1 MQSNPKN
8 AEAGR
13 RGEDVR
19 SDCWVR
25 LALTESG
32 GIELDLKSKV
42 ESMYGD
48 SIRALV
54 VDELAALGVGNA
66 KIEVEDA
73 GALPF
78 VLMARVECAVRRL
91 GVDVGDG
98 YVPDFAAGTEYGT
111 ERDRFRRSRLYLPGN
126 EPKFMLNAGLH
137 GPDAVILDLEDSVA
151 ASEKDAA
158 RFVVRNAL
166 RSVDFKGAERMV
178 RINQGEIGLED
189 LDSIVPH
196 NVHMVVIPKV
206 ESAEQ
211 VTQVDA
217 RIRDILAVQGYTQPV
232 FLMPI
237 VESALGVIRA
247 YEIATSSP
255 NICAL
260 TIGLEDYTADIG
272 TERTDS
278 GRESFWARSQV
289 VNAAR
294 AAGVQPIDSVFS
306 DVSDMGAL
314 RKSALEAKGLG
325 FDGKGCIHPRQIAVV
340 HEAFAP
346 TKTELEKARRIVAA
360 FEEAQKKGLAA
371 VSLGSKMIDPPV
383 VKRALRV
390 VRLAEAGTANGC

>member
-1 MQSNPKN
+1 MQPNLNN

-13 RGEDVR
+13 HGDDVR

-25 LALTESG
+25 ITPTQSG

-54 VDELAALGVGNA
+54 AEELAALGVGHA
-66 KIEVEDA
+66 KVEIEDY

-78 VLMARVECAVRRL
+78 VIMARVECAVRRC

-98 YVPDFAAGTEYGT
+98 FVQEFAAGTQYET
-111 ERDRFRRSRLYLPGN
+111 ERERFRRSRLYLPGN
-126 EPKFMLNAGLH
+126 EAKFMLNAGLH
-137 GPDAVILDLEDSVA
+137 KPDGVILDLEDSVA
-151 ASEKDAA
+151 PTEKDAA
-158 RFVVRNAL
+158 RLVVRNAL

-178 RINQGEIGLED
+178 RINQGAMGLED
-189 LDSIVPH
+189 LDCIAPH
-196 NVHMVVIPKV
+196 NVHVVLIPKV
-206 ESAEQ
+206 ESPEQ
-211 VTQVDA
+211 VTRPDD
-217 RIRDILAVQGYTQPV
+217 RIKDILSAKGITQPV

-237 VESALGVIRA
+237 IESALGAIRA
-247 YEIATSSP
+247 YEIAMSSP

-272 TERTDS
+272 TQRTDF

-314 RKSALEAKGLG
+314 RESVLEAKGLG
-325 FDGKGCIHPRQIAVV
+325 FDGKGCIHPRQIAVI

-346 TKTELEKARRIVAA
+346 TKIELEKARKIVAA
-360 FEEAQKKGLAA
+360 FEEAQEKGLAA

-390 VRLAEAGTANGC
+390 VKMAEALGKNV